1 MVLSIHFS
9 KFFKNTFSHKKEE
22 ESTKSTASSIHT
34 IYEVSPS
41 YTRDPMRCG
50 NHPDVV
56 GQYYDPMG
64 GRFTLHQGHDATNT
78 GA

>member
-1 MVLSIHFS
+1 MVLSTHFS
-9 KFFKNTFSHKKEE
+9 KFFKNTFSHKE
-22 ESTKSTASSIHT
+22 ESPKSSPASSIHT
-34 IYEVSPS
+34 VYEVSTS

-50 NHPDVV
+50 NHPAVV

-64 GRFTLHQGHDATNT
+64 GKFTLHQGYDATNT

>member
-9 KFFKNTFSHKKEE
+9 KFFKNFSHKQD
-22 ESTKSTASSIHT
+22 SKSTSPASSIYT
-34 IYEVSPS
+34 VYEVNPN
-41 YTRDPMRCG
+41 YTKDPMRCG

-64 GRFTLHQGHDATNT
+64 GRFTPYQGQDATNT